1 MFADKKNVSRF
12 SDLTVLPAHSK
23 LTDCFFVQVS
33 RFIFLRLQFEFTLS
47 FSSLPKATPFQHIAD
62 EGMSLK
68 PGFRAVTT
76 LCNFNISPTK
86 GREAPVDPD

>member
-1 MFADKKNVSRF
+1 MFLGFRILLF
-12 SDLTVLPAHSK
+12 SQHTQNLPIASLFKFHVLF
-23 LTDCFFVQVS
+23 FFVS
-33 RFIFLRLQFEFTLS
+33 NLNSLS

>member
-1 MFADKKNVSRF
+1 MFLGFRILLF
-12 SDLTVLPAHSK
+12 SQHTQNFPIASLFKFHVLF
-23 LTDCFFVQVS
+23 FFVS
-33 RFIFLRLQFEFTLS
+33 NLNSLS

-86 GREAPVDPD
+86 AREAPVDPD

>member
-1 MFADKKNVSRF
+1 MFLGFRILLF
-12 SDLTVLPAHSK
+12 SQHTQNFPIASLFKFHVLF
-23 LTDCFFVQVS
+23 FFVS
-33 RFIFLRLQFEFTLS
+33 NLNSLS

>member
-1 MFADKKNVSRF
+1 MFLGFRILLF
-12 SDLTVLPAHSK
+12 SQHTQNLPIASLFKFHVLF
-23 LTDCFFVQVS
+23 FFVS
-33 RFIFLRLQFEFTLS
+33 NLNSLS

-68 PGFRAVTT
+68 PGFKAVTT